1 MSAKQGFRGIPGVP
15 DGWELVAI
23 RRVDKDEWY
32 VSADGRVDRWK
43 YSNQSDAAHPIIRKI
58 ETPKKYRAFANAEEF
73 KPHRDRWMMHPNEP
87 NKRFKPGDYNDSG
100 VWGNDRRFYSYD
112 ELFESGTLFEDGTLL
127 GVEVTE

>member
-1 MSAKQGFRGIPGVP
+1 MSSEQGFRGIPGVP
-15 DGWELVAI
+15 EGWVLLAI
-23 RRVDKDEWY
+23 RVPMKGEWFLGMLCNPIQ
-32 VSADGRVDRWK
+32 ADHDRGHVW
-43 YSNQSDAAHPIIRKI
+43 PIIRKI
-58 ETPKKYRAFANAEEF
+58 KVPKKYRAFANGEEF

-112 ELFESGTLFEDGTLL
+112 ELFESGTLFDDGSPF